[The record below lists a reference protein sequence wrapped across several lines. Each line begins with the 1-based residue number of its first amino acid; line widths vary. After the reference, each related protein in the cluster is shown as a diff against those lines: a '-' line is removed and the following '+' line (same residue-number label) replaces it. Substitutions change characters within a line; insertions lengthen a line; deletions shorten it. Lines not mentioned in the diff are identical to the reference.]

1 MKKIYT
7 SIDIGSDSIKMVTAE
22 IYKGKINILAS
33 TAIKSVLKINYKLYI
48 LTKNDKAPKEV
59 LFFSSTLTPGNVIS
73 DLDEWATQEILRFVI
88 HGGLRDYE

>member
-1 MKKIYT
+1 MMNIIN
-7 SIDIGSDSIKMVTAE
+7 SINNVLT
-22 IYKGKINILAS
+22 KGELLLHIEPTS

-48 LTKNDKAPKEV
+48 LTKDNETPKEI

-73 DLDEWATQEILRFVI
+73 DLDEWATQEILKFVI

>member
-1 MKKIYT
+1 MMNIVK
-7 SIDIGSDSIKMVTAE
+7 SINSLLTKVELLLHIEPT
-22 IYKGKINILAS
+22 S

-48 LTKNDKAPKEV
+48 LTKEDKTPKEI

>member
-1 MKKIYT
+1 MMNIVK
-7 SIDIGSDSIKMVTAE
+7 SINRVLT
-22 IYKGKINILAS
+22 KGELLLHIEPTS

-73 DLDEWATQEILRFVI
+73 DLDEWATQEILKFVM

>member
-1 MKKIYT
+1 MMNIVK
-7 SIDIGSDSIKMVTAE
+7 SINSVLT
-22 IYKGKINILAS
+22 KGELLLHIEPTS

-48 LTKNDKAPKEV
+48 LTKDDKTPKEI
-59 LFFSSTLTPGNVIS
+59 LFFSSTLTPGNIIS

>member
-1 MKKIYT
+1 MMNIIN
-7 SIDIGSDSIKMVTAE
+7 SIN
-22 IYKGKINILAS
+22 NILTKGELLLHIEPTS

-48 LTKNDKAPKEV
+48 LTKNDKAPKEG

>member
-1 MKKIYT
+1 MI
-7 SIDIGSDSIKMVTAE
+7 SIINSIN
-22 IYKGKINILAS
+22 NILTKGELLLHIEPTS

-73 DLDEWATQEILRFVI
+73 DLDEWATQEILKFVI
-88 HGGLRDYE
+88 QGGLRDYE

>member
-1 MKKIYT
+1 M
-7 SIDIGSDSIKMVTAE
+7 
-22 IYKGKINILAS
+22 INIVKSINNILTKGELLLHIEPTS

-48 LTKNDKAPKEV
+48 LAKNDKAPKEV

-73 DLDEWATQEILRFVI
+73 DLDEWATQEILKFVM

>member
-1 MKKIYT
+1 MMNIVK
-7 SIDIGSDSIKMVTAE
+7 SINRVLT
-22 IYKGKINILAS
+22 KGELLLHIEPTS

-48 LTKNDKAPKEV
+48 LTKDSKTPKEI

-73 DLDEWATQEILRFVI
+73 DLDEWATKEILRCVI

>member
-1 MKKIYT
+1 MMNIVK
-7 SIDIGSDSIKMVTAE
+7 SINSVLT
-22 IYKGKINILAS
+22 KGELLLNIEPTS

-48 LTKNDKAPKEV
+48 LTKDDKTPKEI

>member
-1 MKKIYT
+1 MMNIVR
-7 SIDIGSDSIKMVTAE
+7 SINNVLT
-22 IYKGKINILAS
+22 KGELLLHIESTS

-48 LTKNDKAPKEV
+48 LTKDDKTPKEI

-73 DLDEWATQEILRFVI
+73 DLDEWATQEILKFVM